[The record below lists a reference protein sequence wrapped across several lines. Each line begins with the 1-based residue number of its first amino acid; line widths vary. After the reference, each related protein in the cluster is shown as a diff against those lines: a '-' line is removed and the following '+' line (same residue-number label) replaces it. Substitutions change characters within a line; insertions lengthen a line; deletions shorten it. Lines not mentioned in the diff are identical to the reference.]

1 MNDIF
6 NRFNYAKQIVL
17 IAKKYKDL
25 PTSIQLRREAGPS
38 TDITDSSFN
47 EAMLEYLS
55 KDWDTHYRGALGV
68 LRKKE
73 KQALYECK
81 AFIDAQVACIGGV
94 KSAPEVEPKSEHP
107 TKIAIEILRV
117 FRTFPW
123 LNSGENENR
132 VYRNLP
138 DLIGMKLYFPRSPAI
153 NRAIVGGE
161 IERITPEK
169 DYEIVGINPSNGH
182 PVIVDN
188 NGNERIVAL
197 HHESLHLNWL
207 EYFYI
212 REEVLPGEQSV

>member
-107 TKIAIEILRV
+107 TKIAIEMLDA
-117 FRTFPW
+117 FRTRP
-123 LNSGENENR
+123 LLHSERDEIDL
-132 VYRNLP
+132 YEKLP
-138 DLIGMKLYFPRSPAI
+138 DLMGMKLYFHPLTPVNAAI
-153 NRAIVGGE
+153 SQGKISDL
-161 IERITPEK
+161 TPLKE
-169 DYEIVGINPSNGH
+169 YEIVGIHPPNNYPIIYDDNGY
-182 PVIVDN
+182 VD
-188 NGNERIVAL
+188 IIAL
-197 HHESLHLNWL
+197 HRTSLHLNGL
-207 EYFYI
+207 TYFHI
-212 REEVLPGEQSV
+212 KEEILPGEQNV